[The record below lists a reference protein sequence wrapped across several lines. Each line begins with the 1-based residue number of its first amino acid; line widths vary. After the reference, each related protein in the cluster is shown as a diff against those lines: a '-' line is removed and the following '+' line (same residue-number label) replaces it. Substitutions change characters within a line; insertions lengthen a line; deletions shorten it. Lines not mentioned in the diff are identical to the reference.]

1 MHKWLPN
8 FVAKFWLPN
17 LVLYRTVYMQPQ
29 DFQSAMCRS
38 CVWYTS
44 CMWKAHW
51 KTSNELCGTVCTIT
65 LSAAVEKA
73 CKAFSLRNSFAGSV
87 GIRTSRLIISSFIK
101 INYRVPGITR
111 RPMCHHLQTAM
122 QRHSIRMNCSA
133 PILFYLWPL
142 LLTLFNFNPSM
153 EK

>member
-1 MHKWLPN
+1 MWGKIIIPMYRLWLNGLYGLYGPRCPLSS
-8 FVAKFWLPN
+8 KRPIN
-17 LVLYRTVYMQPQ
+17 LISFSL
-29 DFQSAMCRS
+29 
-38 CVWYTS
+38 
-44 CMWKAHW
+44 W

-111 RPMCHHLQTAM
+111 QPMCHHLQTAM